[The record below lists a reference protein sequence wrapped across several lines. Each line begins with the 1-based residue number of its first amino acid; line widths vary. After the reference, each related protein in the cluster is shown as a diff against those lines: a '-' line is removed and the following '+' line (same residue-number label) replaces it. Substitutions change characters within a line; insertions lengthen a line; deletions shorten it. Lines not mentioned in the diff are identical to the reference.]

1 MTTYSQRAPFYNAIS
16 STIHLPLPGL
26 VLVWIISGLPVTRP
40 AIRIGPLGIPRLLD
54 EYIGDY
60 ALLETTKRILAQIL
74 VREPFVGGNRLQ
86 ASRPDETRSHP
97 NLTERDSLHELLA
110 NQFSSVA
117 WNYVEGLIKLRVCF
131 QWTIRKAVAWIQ
143 VQILRTKY
151 HTARR
156 LALGIPCF
164 ASSGLYPNA
173 WMSLTI
179 ARSIASTLSNGARG
193 LIRPS

>member
-117 WNYVEGLIKLRVCF
+117 WNYVEEAYQIKSVF
-131 QWTIRKAVAWIQ
+131 
-143 VQILRTKY
+143 
-151 HTARR
+151 
-156 LALGIPCF
+156 PMD
-164 ASSGLYPNA
+164 N
-173 WMSLTI
+173 
-179 ARSIASTLSNGARG
+179 
-193 LIRPS
+193 